1 MPKYSK
7 NIKSHECVI
16 IIVLLIFLNYSGISQ
31 GLIISTGAN
40 LRAAAGNVALK
51 GDLLVNGGSIT
62 NDSSTIIFNGITQSM
77 SGTSPVLFN
86 NLTVA
91 TGSTTKISTA
101 GQTIRGILLSNGT
114 LNAAGKIT
122 LLSNASRT
130 ALIDGNGI
138 GEVYGNVTIQR
149 YLLHGY
155 GYKYFSSPFQAA
167 TVNEFGD
174 DMNLLA
180 SFPSLYRYDES
191 QTATGW
197 VSYVDPAGTLDPLH
211 GYAVNFGSV
220 NAPNT
225 VDVTGVVNNG
235 NLSVTLYNNN
245 NSFTRGFNLAG
256 NPYPSPIDWEAA
268 TGWTKTNIDAAIY
281 YFRSSTTDQYGGM
294 YSSYVNGISSDEAA
308 TNIIPSMQG
317 FFVHVT
323 DGSFPVTGTL
333 ALNNNVR
340 INNLSHRFIK
350 SAINSSKSS
359 NPYVSF
365 IRLFARLGDTP
376 DLSDPLVMYFDEK
389 AQEGFDSG
397 LDALKLM
404 NTDIKMPNLYAVA
417 SDGSNLSINALPVT
431 GDSLLVIPLGLKTG
445 INGSITFYIRDTANL
460 PTGITIYLHDSQT
473 GTDQRLNNFGEY
485 KIYLNAGEYNDRFSL
500 RFVKGTTEIP
510 GTKPLTNLFSIY
522 YANSILITDIYF
534 MSENKGTLFISNFSG
549 QILFR
554 NAIYNG
560 GYQEFNPRLKDGFY
574 LVSYITGKLTD
585 TKKIVII
592 NR

>member
-1 MPKYSK
+1 M
-7 NIKSHECVI
+7 
-16 IIVLLIFLNYSGISQ
+16 SQ

-40 LRAAAGNVALK
+40 FRAAAGNIALK

-62 NDSSTIIFNGITQSM
+62 NDSSTIIFNGATQSM

-91 TGSTTKISTA
+91 AGSTTTISTA

-114 LNAAGKIT
+114 LNAAGNIT

-130 ALIDGNGI
+130 ALIDGI
-138 GEVYGNVTIQR
+138 GSGQVYGNVTMQR
-149 YLLHGY
+149 YLSRGY
-155 GYKYFSSPFQAA
+155 GYKYFSSPFQTA

-180 SFPSLYRYDES
+180 AFPSFYRYDES
-191 QTATGW
+191 LTATGW
-197 VSYVDPAGTLDPLH
+197 VSYIDPSGILNPLH

-225 VDVTGVVNNG
+225 VDITGVVTNG
-235 NLSVTLYNNN
+235 ALSVTLYNNN
-245 NSFTRGFNLAG
+245 NSYTRGFNLVG
-256 NPYPSPIDWEAA
+256 NPYPSPADWDAS

-294 YSSYVNGISSDEAA
+294 YGSYVNGISSDDEA

-359 NPYVSF
+359 NSSNSSASF
-365 IRLFARLGDTP
+365 IRLFARFGDTP
-376 DLSDPLVMYFDEK
+376 DSSDPLVIYFDEK

-404 NTDIKMPNLYAVA
+404 NTDLKMPNLYAVA

-431 GDSLLVIPLGLKTG
+431 DDSLLAVPLGLITG
-445 INGSITFYIRDTANL
+445 INGSIIFYIRDTANL
-460 PTGITIYLHDSQT
+460 PAGKTIYLHDSQT
-473 GTDQRLNNFGEY
+473 GTDQSLNNSGEY
-485 KIYLNAGEYNDRFSL
+485 KIYLNAGKYNDRFSL
-500 RFVKGTTEIP
+500 RFVKGTSVTPE
-510 GTKPLTNLFSIY
+510 TKPSTDLFSIY
-522 YANSILITDIYF
+522 NSNGTLIADIYYI
-534 MSENKGTLFISNFSG
+534 SEDKGELFISNFSG

-554 NAIYNG
+554 QEIYAG
-560 GYQEFNPRLKDGFY
+560 GYQEFNPKLKDGFY
-574 LVSYITGKLTD
+574 LVSYTTGKSID